1 MSLYAIV
8 KRNEP
13 SILGIFYFMAIVYI
27 HRRKDIEDPFLNVF
41 YVGASKNEYRA
52 TEGGKSR
59 RSKEWMDITNQY
71 EFTAEITHKDILI
84 EEAYAIEKY
93 LIAFYG
99 RKDLGLGNLVNK
111 YDGGEGGCNWSDK
124 QIEYMRRINTGKKMP
139 EETKRK
145 IAAHFI
151 GTKRPECACKGEKN
165 PMYGKSG
172 ALAPSAKKVGQYS
185 LTGELI
191 ATFDTVKEAALACGL
206 DPRRIS
212 ENCRNQRPKRK
223 YQYKWQYIN

>member
-13 SILGIFYFMAIVYI
+13 SILGIFYYMAIVYI

-52 TEGGKSR
+52 SEGGKSR
-59 RSKEWMDITNQY
+59 RSKDWKNITNQC
-71 EFTAEITHKDILI
+71 EFIVEITHKDVLI

-111 YDGGEGGCNWSDK
+111 YDGGIQGGNWSGE
-124 QIEYMRRINTGKKMP
+124 QREYMRRINIGKTMP
-139 EETKRK
+139 EEIKKK

-151 GTKRPECACKGEKN
+151 GTKRPQCANKGEKN
-165 PMYGKSG
+165 PMYGRSG
-172 ALAPSAKKVGQYS
+172 ALGPAARKVRQYN
-185 LTGELI
+185 LNGELI

-223 YQYKWQYIN
+223 YQYKWEYIN

>member
-1 MSLYAIV
+1 
-8 KRNEP
+8 
-13 SILGIFYFMAIVYI
+13 MAIVYI

-59 RSKEWMDITNQY
+59 RSKDWMDITNQH
-71 EFTAEITHKDILI
+71 EFAVEITHSNILI
-84 EEAYAIEKY
+84 EEAYSIEKY

-111 YDGGEGGCNWSDK
+111 YDGGEGGCNWSES
-124 QIEYMRRINTGKKMP
+124 QRELMRKINIGKIMP

-145 IAAHFI
+145 IASHFI
-151 GTKRPECACKGEKN
+151 GTKRPQCGSKGEKN

-172 ALAPSAKKVGQYS
+172 ALAPSARKVGQYN
-185 LTGELI
+185 LNGKLI
-191 ATFDTVKEAALACGL
+191 STFDTVKEAALACGL

-223 YQYKWQYIN
+223 NKYKWQYIN

>member
-1 MSLYAIV
+1 
-8 KRNEP
+8 
-13 SILGIFYFMAIVYI
+13 MAIVYI

-52 TEGGKSR
+52 SEGGKSR
-59 RSKEWMDITNQY
+59 RSKDWMNITNQC
-71 EFTAEITHKDILI
+71 EFIAEITHKDVLI

-111 YDGGEGGCNWSDK
+111 YDGGKGSCNWSEY
-124 QIEYMRRINTGKKMP
+124 QREYMRKINIGKIMP

-145 IAAHFI
+145 IAKHFI
-151 GTKRPECACKGEKN
+151 GTKRPQCGSKGEKN
-165 PMYGKSG
+165 SMYGKSG
-172 ALAPSAKKVGQYS
+172 ALSPSARKVGQYN
-185 LTGELI
+185 LNGKLI
-191 ATFDTVKEAALACGL
+191 ATFDTVKEASLACGL

-212 ENCRNQRPKRK
+212 ENCRHQRPKRK
-223 YQYKWQYIN
+223 YQYKWEYIN

>member
-1 MSLYAIV
+1 
-8 KRNEP
+8 
-13 SILGIFYFMAIVYI
+13 MAIVYI
-27 HRRKDIEDPFLNVF
+27 HRRKDIQDPFLNVF

-52 TEGGKSR
+52 TEYGRTR
-59 RSKEWMDITNQY
+59 RSQEWTDIVNQY
-71 EFTAEITHKDILI
+71 GFTAEITHKDIII

-111 YDGGEGGCNWSDK
+111 YDGGEGGCNWSQK
-124 QIEYMRRINTGKKMP
+124 QIEYMRSINIGKTMP

-151 GTKRPECACKGEKN
+151 GTKRPQCACKGEKN
-165 PMYGKSG
+165 PMYGRSG
-172 ALAPSAKKVGQYS
+172 ALAPSARKVGQYS

-191 ATFDTVKEAALACGL
+191 AIFDTVKEAALSCGL

>member
-1 MSLYAIV
+1 
-8 KRNEP
+8 
-13 SILGIFYFMAIVYI
+13 MAIVYI

-111 YDGGEGGCNWSDK
+111 YDGGEGGCNWSEK
-124 QIEYMRRINTGKKMP
+124 QREYMRSINIGKVIP
-139 EETKRK
+139 EEIKKKLSIRFSGKGNNMYGVHLT
-145 IAAHFI
+145 
-151 GTKRPECACKGEKN
+151 GEKN
-165 PMYGKSG
+165 PMYGRSG
-172 ALAPSAKKVGQYS
+172 ALAPTSRKVAQYD
-185 LTGELI
+185 LHGELI
-191 ATFDTVKEAALACGL
+191 AIFDSIREAGKKTGI

-212 ENCRNQRPKRK
+212 ENCRNQKPKRK

>member
-13 SILGIFYFMAIVYI
+13 SILGIFYYMAIVYI

-52 TEGGKSR
+52 SEGGKSR
-59 RSKEWMDITNQY
+59 RSKDWMNITNQC
-71 EFTAEITHKDILI
+71 EFIVEITHKDVLI

-111 YDGGEGGCNWSDK
+111 YDGGIQGGNWSEE
-124 QIEYMRRINTGKKMP
+124 QREYMRRINIGKTMP
-139 EETKRK
+139 EEIKKK

-151 GTKRPECACKGEKN
+151 GTKRPQCANKGKKN
-165 PMYGKSG
+165 PMYGRSG
-172 ALAPSAKKVGQYS
+172 ALGPAARKVGQYN
-185 LTGELI
+185 LNGELI
-191 ATFDTVKEAALACGL
+191 ATFDTVKEAALAFGL

-223 YQYKWQYIN
+223 YQYKWEYIN

>member
-13 SILGIFYFMAIVYI
+13 SILGIFYYMAIVYI

-52 TEGGKSR
+52 SEGGKSR
-59 RSKEWMDITNQY
+59 RSKDWMNITNQC
-71 EFTAEITHKDILI
+71 EFIIEITHKDVLI

-111 YDGGEGGCNWSDK
+111 YDGGIQGGNWSEE
-124 QIEYMRRINTGKKMP
+124 QREYMRRINIGKTMP
-139 EETKRK
+139 EEIKKK

-151 GTKRPECACKGEKN
+151 GTKRPQCANKGGKN
-165 PMYGKSG
+165 PMYGRSG
-172 ALAPSAKKVGQYS
+172 ALGPAARKVGQYN
-185 LTGELI
+185 LNGELI
-191 ATFDTVKEAALACGL
+191 ATFDTVKEAALAFGL

-223 YQYKWQYIN
+223 YQYKWEYIN